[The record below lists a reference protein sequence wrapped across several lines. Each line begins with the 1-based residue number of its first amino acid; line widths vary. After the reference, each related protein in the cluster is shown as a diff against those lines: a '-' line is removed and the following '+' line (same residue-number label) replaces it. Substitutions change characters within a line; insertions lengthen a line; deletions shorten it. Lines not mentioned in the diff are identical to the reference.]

1 MVLNW
6 SINVS
11 INIDKS
17 LNFWVEVKNI
27 FQKISDKFDSEWQK
41 RKRILS
47 TQLLVAIILKLV
59 QSKNQQ
65 GYGSALLQF
74 WEVCAEKNISL
85 PQASSIAA
93 SSLCE
98 ARQKLSENI
107 FKELN
112 QELINHWGKNQD
124 LPSWKTHRIFAVDG
138 SRVNV
143 PRELI
148 DDGFKLYAKERGR
161 HYPQGLMSCL
171 YNLQE
176 KIIYDFDFVTH
187 MNERSCALEHMK
199 KLTSKDIMVFDR
211 GYFSYLLLYKMV
223 EQGVQGIFRLQIQ
236 KSGINSKVLDF
247 WQSKRDDTVI
257 EYRPSVA
264 VINDLRKRGFDLDVK
279 PLTVRLIKH
288 KINEETYIYATTLIG
303 EAYPKECFAEIYHG
317 RWGIEELYK
326 ISKKFIEIE
335 NFHSKTARGV
345 KQELYAHLLLI
356 NLARFVEFEAKSF
369 LPRDEQDKVDDI
381 QNTQGFSKIF
391 NPITILNINFKNCL
405 LVIGRYLE
413 NLILAPYELL
423 LDWLPKIT
431 SSIARIRQKIRPN
444 RHYPR
449 ISYKPRDKWA
459 TYRNLKEVKA

>member
-1 MVLNW
+1 M
-6 SINVS
+6 ST
-11 INIDKS
+11 NIDRS
-17 LNFWVEVKNI
+17 LNFWTEIKNI
-27 FQKISDKFDSEWQK
+27 FNKISDKFDAKWQK
-41 RKRILS
+41 RKRVLN
-47 TQLLVAIILKLV
+47 TRLLVAIILKLV
-59 QSKNQQ
+59 QSKNRQ
-65 GYGSALLQF
+65 GYGSTLMQF
-74 WEVCAEKNISL
+74 WEVCAEKNIEL
-85 PQASSIAA
+85 PQVNSVSA

-98 ARQKLSENI
+98 ARQKLSEDI

-112 QELINHWGKNQD
+112 QDLVTHWQKNQD

-148 DDGFKLYAKERGR
+148 NDGYKLYAQERGR
-161 HYPQGLMSCL
+161 YYPQGLMSCL

-187 MNERSCALEHMK
+187 MNERTCALQHMK

-211 GYFSYLLLYKMV
+211 GYFSYLLLYTML
-223 EQGVQGIFRLQIQ
+223 EQGVQGIFRLQVQ
-236 KSGINSKVLDF
+236 EGGTNSKVLDF
-247 WQSKRDDTVI
+247 WKSHQDDIVI
-257 EYRPSVA
+257 EYMPSTTMKY
-264 VINDLRKRGFDLDVK
+264 DLKKKGFDLDIK

-288 KINEETYIYATTLIG
+288 KINNETYVYATTLIG
-303 EAYPKECFAEIYHG
+303 ETYPKECFAEIYHG

-356 NLARFVEFEAKSF
+356 NIARFVEFEAKNF
-369 LPRDEQDKVDDI
+369 LPPYEQDKADDT
-381 QNTQGFSKIF
+381 QNAQDFSKIF

-413 NLILAPYELL
+413 NLILAPCEQL

-449 ISYKPRDKWA
+449 ISHKPRDKW
-459 TYRNLKEVKA
+459 TSYRNLKGLIA